1 MDMKEQFDKRLEE
14 IVNQKSGNN
23 VIYSRATYDK
33 IVNDLLRIKTKG
45 TSSAGDHNLKKRFEL
60 LIVGEERK
68 LIRKRKN
75 DEIRQIATLEDM
87 FSIVRDAHS
96 RIGHGGERKTFLE
109 IQKKWANVTL
119 EICKI
124 YIGFCEDCQLKRKK
138 KIPKGLV
145 VKSIVSSS
153 IMSRGQVDLIN
164 YQTLPDGKFNYVMT
178 YIDHFSK
185 FCVLR
190 PLKSESSAE
199 VAHNLLDVFLLIGAP
214 SILQSENGREFVN
227 SLIAELRCLW
237 PETNFINGRPRHP
250 QSQGEVEGLNGVIKE
265 KLAIWM
271 RDNNSDRWS
280 LGLKFIQWQ
289 INISVDATTKQSPY
303 LLMFGQEP
311 RVGIDADLM
320 PKSLLLSAPIM
331 EEDLHC
337 DDDGSCE

>member
-23 VIYSRATYDK
+23 VIYSRAAYDK

-45 TSSAGDHNLKKRFEL
+45 TSSA
-60 LIVGEERK
+60 EERK

-124 YIGFCEDCQLKRKK
+124 YIGFF
-138 KIPKGLV
+138 
-145 VKSIVSSS
+145 SSS

-178 YIDHFSK
+178 YVDHFSK

-190 PLKSESSAE
+190 PLTSESSAE

-214 SILQSENGREFVN
+214 SILQSENGRGFVN

-250 QSQGEVEGLNGVIKE
+250 HSQGEVERLNGVIKE

-271 RDNNSDRWS
+271 RDNDSDRWS

-320 PKSLLLSAPIM
+320 PKLLLLSAPIM